1 MQTTL
6 LKIEFTIDEKLAEE
20 ADEFLASKA
29 AHGWEETP
37 LEGGVKITLY
47 LEDHALGRDIAKEF
61 HARFPDAGVTCTEE
75 EPEDWAMAWKDFFNP
90 VTCGDTFKIFPP
102 WLENGD
108 DNGVTH
114 IVIEP
119 KMAFGTGHH
128 PTTSL
133 CLATIGSL
141 SESGVIEPG
150 RTFLDLG
157 TGSGI
162 LGIGLAKLGLKGV
175 CLDNDPLAIPC
186 AVENAV
192 ANNVADSLELAVGT
206 IESLGKDVRFDL
218 VVANILSGPLIEMA
232 PDILAHLAPGGSL
245 ILSGILAD
253 KQSDAV
259 ASAYARL
266 GLSAPHRYVEGEWIC
281 LVWERIGA

>member
-1 MQTTL
+1 MQSTL
-6 LKIEFTIDEKLAEE
+6 LKIEFTIDEELAEE
-20 ADEFLASKA
+20 AGEFLAAKV

-37 LEGGVKITLY
+37 LDNGLRITLY
-47 LEDHALGRDIAKEF
+47 LEDHAMGRAIAGEF
-61 HARFPDAGVTCTEE
+61 QAQFPDAGVTCVEE

-90 VTCGDTFKIFPP
+90 VTCGETFKIFPP
-102 WLENGD
+102 WLNDAE
-108 DNGVTH
+108 DNGTTH

-141 SESGVIEPG
+141 SESGAIQPG

-162 LGIGLAKLGLKGV
+162 LGIGLAKLGLTGV
-175 CLDNDPLAIPC
+175 GLDIDPLAIPC
-186 AVENAV
+186 AVENAEINGV
-192 ANNVADSLELAVGT
+192 AGSMDLAVGT
-206 IESLGKDVRFDL
+206 VESLGRDIRFDV

-232 PDILAHLAPGGSL
+232 ADLIAHVAPGGAL
-245 ILSGILAD
+245 VLSGILAD
-253 KQSDAV
+253 RQSDAV
-259 ASAYARL
+259 AAAYARL
-266 GLSAPHRYVEGEWIC
+266 GIGEPQRFVEGEWVC
-281 LVWERIGA
+281 LVWERVGA

>member
-1 MQTTL
+1 MPPTL
-6 LKIEFTIDEKLAEE
+6 LKIEFTLAENLAEE
-20 ADEFLASKA
+20 VDEFLAAKV

-37 LEGGVKITLY
+37 MDDGLKITLY
-47 LEDHALGRDIAKEF
+47 LEDHALGRTIAKEF
-61 HARFPDAGVTCTEE
+61 QTRFHDAVVTCAEE

-90 VTCGDTFKIFPP
+90 VNCGETFKIFPP
-102 WLENGD
+102 WLEENE
-108 DNGVTH
+108 DNGTTH

-133 CLATIGSL
+133 CLATIGDFSK
-141 SESGVIEPG
+141 SGAIKPG

-175 CLDNDPLAIPC
+175 GLDIDPLAIPC
-186 AVENAV
+186 AVENAK
-192 ANNVADSLELAVGT
+192 ANDVADALDLAVGT
-206 IESLGKDVRFDL
+206 IESVGEDVLFDV

-232 PDILAHLAPGGSL
+232 PDILAHVASGGSL

-259 ASAYARL
+259 ANAYAKRGL
-266 GLSAPHRYVEGEWIC
+266 GRPQRFVEGEWVC
-281 LVWERIGA
+281 LVWKRIGK